1 MNAQLKFGRSD
12 NKKFGDMV
20 YEYMLFLHMHIK
32 LIMRNAVGK
41 LLLWLTMLNI
51 SIHKLDIYCS
61 SDFGKQSLLTLF
73 MDILLLQILDAIGFI
88 EC

>member
-20 YEYMLFLHMHIK
+20 YEYILFLHMHIK
-32 LIMRNAVGK
+32 LIMRNAVEK

-51 SIHKLDIYCS
+51 SIHNLDVYCS
-61 SDFGKQSLLTLF
+61 NDFGKQSLLTLF
-73 MDILLLQILDAIGFI
+73 MDILLLQTLGAIGFI
-88 EC
+88 GC